1 MKVRTGNTGDLKSQ
15 FSIAFVR
22 VFRIFRGHS
31 GDLRWCRKVVRCGPL
46 HALYRNRNST
56 RRVKLLR
63 NRKPILDDTSFVRRG
78 KCYRLNVLRFCR
90 FGHDTNR
97 ALKRICR

>member
-63 NRKPILDDTSFVRRG
+63 GIAT
-78 KCYRLNVLRFCR
+78 R
-90 FGHDTNR
+90 FGESSYFGESQLDSESQATSEP
-97 ALKRICR
+97 